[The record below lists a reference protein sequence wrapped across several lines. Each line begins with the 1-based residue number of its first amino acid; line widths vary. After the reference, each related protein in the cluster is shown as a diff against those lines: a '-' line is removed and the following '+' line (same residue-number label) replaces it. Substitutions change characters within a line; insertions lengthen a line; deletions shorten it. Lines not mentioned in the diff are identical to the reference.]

1 MSDLVRFGVSID
13 AALLEKFDKQ
23 IEKKGYTNR
32 SEAIRDLIRD
42 HMVAEEWTTDAE
54 VIGTITMVYD
64 HHTRDLSQTMMHIQ
78 HSFPGNIRSCTHI
91 HIDHHNCLEVVV
103 VQGPGHQIQA
113 LADRLIS
120 LRGIKH
126 GRLTATTTG
135 QLIPARTS
143 HHATSDDHP
152 AGHQHDGGERHYPSH
167 RADHARD
174 ITPTTP
180 PPASP
185 ELEE

>member
-42 HMVAEEWTTDAE
+42 HMVAEEWTTNAE

-64 HHTRDLSQTMMHIQ
+64 HHTRELSQTMMRIQ
-78 HSFPGNIRSCTHI
+78 HSFPGNIWSCTHI
-91 HIDHHNCLEVVV
+91 HIDHHNCLEVIV
-103 VQGPGHQIQA
+103 VQGPGHQIQS

-135 QLIPARTS
+135 QFIPARTS
-143 HHATSDDHP
+143 HHTFGDDHLIDHP
-152 AGHQHDGGERHYPSH
+152 QDGDGRHASDGTDANQNNAAPN
-167 RADHARD
+167 
-174 ITPTTP
+174 
-180 PPASP
+180 PPAASGS
-185 ELEE
+185 EE